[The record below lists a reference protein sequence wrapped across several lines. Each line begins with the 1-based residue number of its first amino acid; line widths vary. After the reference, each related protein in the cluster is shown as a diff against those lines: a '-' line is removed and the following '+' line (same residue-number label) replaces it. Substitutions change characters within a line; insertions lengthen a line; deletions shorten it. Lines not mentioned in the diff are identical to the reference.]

1 MNNFSYTRFCNVMRR
16 DLAEHRRT
24 YFAFFGILIIA
35 HTLIHFFGNLIGVTE
50 GRFPVQ
56 LFLMMGTFA
65 LGSCFAL
72 SLTYAHIDTK
82 ERRISNFMLP
92 ASNFEKALSRHLLAF
107 LGFGLIFLV
116 SYLCSEVIQA
126 AYVAMAHGVD
136 AVAKQSLLVNL
147 FKIDIPTEHLHE
159 LLEMAQMV
167 PWMFLGVH
175 LFASSLFVL
184 GSAYFRKKAFIKVTL
199 IMFVL
204 NPGMLLSE
212 TILEQSLGIQIG
224 YTLLIVAMS
233 VGVLYLAYRRYC
245 RLQVL

>member
-1 MNNFSYTRFCNVMRR
+1 MNNFSSSRFCNVMRR

-35 HTLIHFFGNLIGVTE
+35 HSLIHFFGNLIGIPHE
-50 GRFPVQ
+50 RFFVQ
-56 LFLMMGTFA
+56 FFLILGLFA
-65 LGSCFAL
+65 LGSCYAM
-72 SLTYAHIDTK
+72 SLIYAHMDTK
-82 ERRISNFMLP
+82 ERCIASFMLP
-92 ASNFEKALSRHLLAF
+92 ASNFEKALSRHLLAT
-107 LGFGLIFLV
+107 LGFWLIFAL

-126 AYVAMAHGVD
+126 VYVAVAHGVGE
-136 AVAKQSLLVNL
+136 VAKQSLLANL
-147 FKIDIPTEHLHE
+147 VQIDIPLQHLLDIVE
-159 LLEMAQMV
+159 FAKLL
-167 PWMFLGVH
+167 PWMLVGVH
-175 LFASSLFVL
+175 LFASSWFVL
-184 GSAYFRKKAFIKVTL
+184 GSAYFRKKAFIKVAL

-212 TILEQSLGIQIG
+212 TILKQSLEIQIG